1 MKNAHRVE
9 VTTNLVGVTLHSKA
23 ETPDMYESIDAVAH
37 ALVRTGKFVK
47 ITRRRR
53 ILEIERMVVCY
64 YRPISWSTS
73 ECVSSTILDL
83 LCGRRCVVVLR
94 VCVGRNMIA
103 PKNTRH
109 ISIYIYI
116 YIYY

>member
-37 ALVRTGKFVK
+37 ALVRNGKFVK

-53 ILEIERMVVCY
+53 ILEIERMLVYY

-73 ECVSSTILDL
+73 ECVSSTILDFWSEM
-83 LCGRRCVVVLR
+83 CCV
-94 VCVGRNMIA
+94 VCVGRVPIWQKHQM
-103 PKNTRH
+103 
-109 ISIYIYI
+109 YII
-116 YIYY
+116 LF